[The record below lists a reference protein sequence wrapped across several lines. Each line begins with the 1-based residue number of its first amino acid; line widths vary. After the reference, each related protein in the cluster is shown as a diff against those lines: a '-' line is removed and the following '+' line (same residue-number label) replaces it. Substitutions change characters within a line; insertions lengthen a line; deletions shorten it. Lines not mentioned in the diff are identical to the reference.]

1 MINETVEICLAT
13 YNGEKY
19 LANFYASIAAQS
31 HLEWRLLVRDDG
43 STDSTWEIVESLAKT
58 DSRVIPIVDRLGNL
72 GAAGNFA
79 SILGRC
85 TTQYVMLADQDDV
98 WYSHKIHDSLNA
110 LCALQA
116 RSPQRDSPCLVFT
129 DLHVVDESLNV
140 VNESFIRM
148 QRLDR
153 WINPSFVQLLTQNVA
168 PGCTMIMNR
177 ALLDAALPIP
187 AQAAMHDWWLVL
199 VAAAIGEIGS
209 VAKPTMAYRQHGS
222 NAIGA
227 KRFRFLD
234 IPSQLASY
242 RSRLRF
248 AQRQAGEIVRRYA
261 DRMTAGDVAAA
272 SALETLPQLPVGLR
286 QVRAYRCGLR
296 KAGLIRNV
304 AFLLFM

>member
-1 MINETVEICLAT
+1 MDAAVDICLAT

-19 LANFYASIAAQS
+19 LDAFYASIAAQS
-31 HLEWRLLVRDDG
+31 HSNWRLLVRDDG
-43 STDSTWEIVESLAKT
+43 SGDTTPQILERLARDDARIVQLA
-58 DSRVIPIVDRLGNL
+58 DRLGNL
-72 GAAGNFA
+72 GVVRNFA
-79 SILGRC
+79 AILSRC
-85 TTQYVMLADQDDV
+85 TAQYVMLADQDDV
-98 WYSHKIHDSLNA
+98 WYSNKIGDSLDA

-116 RSPQRDSPCLVFT
+116 RSPERESPSLVFT
-129 DLHVVDESLNV
+129 DLHVADESLNV

-148 QRLDR
+148 QRLDSWR
-153 WINPSFVQLLTQNVA
+153 DPSFVQLLTQNVA

-199 VAAAIGEIGS
+199 VAAAIGEIG
-209 VAKPTMAYRQHGS
+209 VVVKPTMAYRQHGL

-227 KRFRFLD
+227 KRLGLLD
-234 IPSQLASY
+234 IPSQFASY
-242 RSRLRF
+242 RSRLRH

-272 SALETLPQLPVGLR
+272 SALETLSQMPVGMR
-286 QVRAYRCGLR
+286 QLRAYRCGLR